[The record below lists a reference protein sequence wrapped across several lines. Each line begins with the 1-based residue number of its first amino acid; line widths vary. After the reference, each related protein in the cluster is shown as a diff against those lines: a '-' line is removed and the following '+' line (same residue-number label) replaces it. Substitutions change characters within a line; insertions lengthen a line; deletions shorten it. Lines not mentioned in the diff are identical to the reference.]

1 MGKNK
6 PLLWTAVLSAVGTT
20 SAFAQITG
28 TPAAGEYYFKDVATG
43 KFLGQGLH
51 WGTQA
56 TLNNDGLLFKVAI
69 NNGKYTLDSNVN
81 NGDRHGLGIVNGECF
96 VDQDSYGFEISELKD
111 KPGQYVIKAGDKY
124 LIAAG
129 DAVTTKDGTDAAK
142 AIKWQIIPVA
152 DLKKAF
158 DNASFK
164 DPADASFLIKGS
176 GFNRNHGENSAW
188 KFNISETD
196 PNCTWLTK
204 NPTFGGDTGNDATS
218 PTGQCVELFHSSF
231 VASQEISD
239 VPAGLYRLNVQ
250 AFCRKDDGDNTP
262 GVFFA
267 NGEEAEVVSIESE
280 RENSTLKSL
289 GFKTTIPNSM
299 IEASKAFSAG
309 LYKNKPLYVYVDG
322 GKLTIGIKCDGIHTW
337 NIFDNFTLE
346 YIGDVD
352 VDGVRAELTQKLAVV
367 INKANKYT
375 DDPTLRDLALDAS
388 KLQTR
393 INKLTTDNKDAYG
406 EVDDYKS
413 GKKGNIGEEIDNLSA
428 RIEAANANYEA
439 YVAAK
444 EKFAELDAAGEDLT
458 ETYGT
463 LSKEA
468 QEVSAEN
475 YQTALNAITAFED
488 CVEEAYKKGTAAKL
502 YSGTNLVNAVND
514 VLSTVTGA
522 KNAIVTGDTNVRSYV
537 NVKGSVGTSTTKYNA
552 ILASLN
558 KELAGAEDGDIYADT
573 YVKALAEMN
582 VQKRIV
588 DGVKSDNEALYGKQE
603 CNATTQTDFYAKLD
617 AANKEMDAIYNYY
630 IKYATDLRANYA
642 AACADVKGITA
653 KLTSDVKDVYTVIG
667 SDSKPTEIAI
677 VKDFY
682 AQEVKAIEES
692 IAALQANVDAANE
705 DHKIK
710 GDAPYCEKYNED
722 KAAIV
727 KSISELHV
735 KVVKSM
741 VEYNANEA
749 SKAAIAALQTAFNNN
764 KNGVKDGFAG
774 VDNLTSD
781 DKQYTTKGRF
791 AKSETKIQSA
801 IDALTAAA
809 AEAYKVDGT
818 GKAGEFLNN
827 IAKDVKI
834 DDENTRLGTASIDK
848 LISDYKSNAET
859 ALSNYN
865 RVAAE
870 LVKYDKALNGYD
882 IPAQGK
888 EGEAGYVPAKHV
900 DGLKDVAKNTE
911 VTTNGAYGGT
921 TYAEA
926 ISGIEGKIKGV
937 SDALEAAKGKTDVEH
952 KNAMAAV
959 KTEDGL
965 VAEIETLSANYAAN
979 EKAWNKEQLA
989 AAKKRMLEQANKSV
1003 EAVSDPNV
1011 LPKDDYSKDVYGK
1024 KADDL
1029 NKTKKEITDALAEL
1043 RKRIAEAQNSTD
1055 DAKAIELLATI
1066 DDEINGDKGLQKK
1079 ATTLKNDAENAKTE
1093 YTAEK
1098 DANNALTDDI
1108 IRLNASLNGG
1118 EINGKKYTGV
1128 ADTADTDLFD
1138 EEINT
1143 VQTAIN
1149 AIVADVNASFAAET
1163 VRADRNDV
1171 KNDKGELTKAGFNS
1185 RIVTATAQINNLLI
1199 LAKNEADNNK
1209 AYADFSE
1216 AMTNAKIVE
1225 AAAKAE
1231 AELKKD
1237 EVATGDG
1244 RTYYLGKLAEYEAE
1258 YDKLQTE
1265 SATALAAK
1273 AKSDLDGA
1281 IKDNAKYTDTKNNM
1295 TALKDGFEARLTAV
1309 KANIS
1314 ALVDLAKA
1322 NEAEH
1327 NAQVEAI
1334 KGKKNSEG
1342 KYEGGLQ
1349 NAWDA
1354 AFTTV
1359 TDAPASS
1366 AHEEAIKKLNAIQK
1380 DIDALSNAVE
1390 ESFGKGTSV
1399 KDKETNDSKAN
1410 EITIAI
1416 KKIADSWSENYDAA
1430 VAKDNQDRYGE
1441 YTKAYQDLVKAY
1453 QDETALVTKMSKL
1466 SYASGEKASDVLI
1479 EITGKD
1485 GIYSKIDA
1493 IRTLN
1498 SKANETY
1505 NKTVSPTLWD
1515 AEEEYKT
1522 EAVALKK
1529 EIENLSKQYTDEV
1542 NRVAEQT
1549 YSLEYNSVKDAY
1561 DDAVSDMQ
1569 KVLHIDV
1576 KTAKSY
1582 LDDVN
1587 TIMVEAAAKEEAKD
1601 FAYVLDETILPAFK
1615 TVADKIAADKAN
1627 AAESEW
1633 VSTYKSAKDLAEAEQ
1648 AKIEGF
1654 GIDARDE
1661 QYWSGDYAQFVEE
1674 TVVAADEAWSEIE
1687 GDKYANYATAYSVLN
1702 GFISTLEE
1710 KTVGEKKV
1718 DNKTVDI
1725 TETHTAKYWAAY
1737 DEEQKYQF
1745 NNDKVNAMIAG
1756 VDELQRKLDDAAA
1769 YAGSL
1774 IVENKMSSKIDK
1786 VQKNDVTW
1794 LRKQVSPSY
1803 SQISF
1808 DYWKK
1813 YAERSIANLYSQTIE
1828 DETGAIGV
1836 EIGGLRMDYENAAA
1850 VCIDKEDELKKLDA
1864 YKAKIEKY
1872 VSDNDSIYKAYTV
1885 GIIEGVDKDGKTV
1898 YKKDK
1903 DGNIIKSTNDE
1914 VHAAYLALEKAIGA
1928 DKSELTAIYD
1938 AKATEQAVAA
1948 INAAITET
1956 EEWIAGLQSKLDECD
1971 APVVVDEAKDAQQ
1984 KSVDEAKAALQAV
1997 RDKLAAAEESNTVL
2011 LYQENIVKNAS
2022 DILDEALASN
2032 VEAINKKYLDNK
2044 AAYARLSEQIQ
2055 GLRDNLKAVYDAA
2068 DEYEYLE
2075 KRTWTV
2081 GEGADAVTF
2090 DTYRDYMNY
2099 MVTKDIESL
2108 QINTESDYNNVALG
2122 EGSTLNKYLI
2132 VGDDFW
2138 NGFPFVTRINEYM
2151 NRLERVM
2158 AHYNQTETT
2167 SAVSSTVSAASSE
2180 FRDINRYN
2188 SNRFYPSEETAN
2200 ELNNTISE
2208 LGNKIDALNVYADNA
2223 YRSGS
2228 TTDLEGNEFGKNEDG
2243 SVIRKSYMELYPSI
2257 MEKAAE
2263 LKAAADQLKKDVTD
2277 KSCMYGDANNDN
2289 KINVSDYNIVKNVII
2304 GRTELEEGTP
2314 RFIAADVNKDDQV
2327 NIGDAVQIGNYIMTG
2342 NFYGYND
2349 YYTSKR
2355 ASLLAAD
2362 DNNGVSLSTEG
2373 NGMRQTI
2380 TVSVVDTK
2388 NFVAAQ
2394 MNMVL
2399 PEGVKVVSEAS
2410 EGHEVASNDVD
2421 GVHRIFVGGVD
2432 NKLFDNNAVLTI
2444 EVEVTSDYKGG
2455 AVKLSDAIF
2464 SDVYGRTRALGGAT
2478 IDGATGITEL
2488 TFGEKVVSKVYS
2500 IGGQLM
2506 DGIKKGYNVIVNPDG
2521 TAKKVLKK

>member
-188 KFNISETD
+188 KFNVSETD

-239 VPAGLYRLNVQ
+239 VPAGLYRLSVQ

-337 NIFDNFTLE
+337 NIFDNFSLE

-375 DDPTLRDLALDAS
+375 DDPTLQGYALDAS
-388 KLQTR
+388 QLQAR
-393 INKLTTDNKDAYG
+393 INKLTTDNMDAYG
-406 EVDDYKS
+406 IVGDYKS
-413 GKKGNIGEEIDNLSA
+413 GKKGNIGEEIENLSA

-439 YVAAK
+439 YVAAQD
-444 EKFAELDAAGEDLT
+444 KFAELDAAGEDLT
-458 ETYGT
+458 KTYNKQPEETKKATEKTYHD
-463 LSKEA
+463 
-468 QEVSAEN
+468 
-475 YQTALNAITAFED
+475 ALDAIQAFKD
-488 CVEEAYKKGTAAKL
+488 AVEKAYNDSIAADL
-502 YSGTNLVNAVND
+502 YSQDKLKKAVEDIKGYVARAKNVIVNGGTND
-514 VLSTVTGA
+514 
-522 KNAIVTGDTNVRSYV
+522 ISYV
-537 NVKGSVGTSTTKYNA
+537 NVYAQVTASTNKYNA

-558 KELAGAEDGDIYADT
+558 KKLAGAEDGDIYADI

-582 VQKRIV
+582 TQKRIV
-588 DGVKSDNEALYGKQE
+588 DGVKADNEKLYGDE
-603 CNATTQTDFYAKLD
+603 GCNEETQ
-617 AANKEMDAIYNYY
+617 ANFVGIINGANAEMDAIYAKY
-630 IKYATDLRANYA
+630 IDKATVLRANYA
-642 AACADVKGITA
+642 AACKDVKGITA

-692 IAALQANVDAANE
+692 IAELQGKVDAVNKAHTIA
-705 DHKIK
+705 DK
-710 GDAPYCEKYNED
+710 APYCKNYNED

-834 DDENTRLGTASIDK
+834 DDKNTRLGTASIDK

-989 AAKKRMLEQANKSV
+989 AAKTRMLEQANKSV
-1003 EAVSDPNV
+1003 EAVSKPLQETNYTKAD
-1011 LPKDDYSKDVYGK
+1011 YGK

-1029 NKTKKEITDALAEL
+1029 NKTKKEIADDLAKL
-1043 RKRIAEAQNSTD
+1043 RKRIADAQSSTD

-1066 DDEINGDKGLQKK
+1066 NDELNGDKGLKEK
-1079 ATTLKNDAENAKTE
+1079 ATTLSDDAEKAKKE

-1098 DANNALTDDI
+1098 DANKALAGEI
-1108 IRLNASLNGG
+1108 SVLNASLNGG
-1118 EINGKKYTGV
+1118 EIDGKKYTGV
-1128 ADTADTDLFD
+1128 ADTAGTALFTD
-1138 EEINT
+1138 EINA
-1143 VQTAIN
+1143 VQKAIN

-1163 VRADRNDV
+1163 VRADLNDV
-1171 KNDKGELTKAGFNS
+1171 KNDKDEVTKAGFTS
-1185 RIVTATAQINNLLI
+1185 RINTATAQISNLLI

-1216 AMTNAKIVE
+1216 SMTNAKIVE
-1225 AAAKAE
+1225 AAAEAE

-1244 RTYYLGKLAEYEAE
+1244 RTYYLGKLAEYKAE

-1295 TALKDGFEARLTAV
+1295 TALKDGFDARLNAV
-1309 KANIS
+1309 KANING
-1314 ALVDLAKA
+1314 LVDLAKA

-1334 KGKKNSEG
+1334 KGKKNSED

-1380 DIDALSNAVE
+1380 DIDALSEAVK
-1390 ESFGKGTSV
+1390 ESFGNGTSV
-1399 KDKETNDSKAN
+1399 ADKETNDSKAN

-1416 KKIADSWSENYDAA
+1416 KKIADSWSEDYNEA
-1430 VAKDNQDRYGE
+1430 VAVDNNGRYTD
-1441 YTKAYQDLVKAY
+1441 YTAAYQDLVKTY

-1522 EAVALKK
+1522 EAEALKK

-1627 AAESEW
+1627 AAESVW

-1654 GIDARDE
+1654 GVDARDE

-1674 TVVAADEAWSEIE
+1674 TVVAAAEAWSEIE
-1687 GDKYANYATAYSVLN
+1687 GDKYANYETAYSVLN

-1710 KTVGEKKV
+1710 KKVGEKKV
-1718 DNKTVDI
+1718 NDKTVVI

-1737 DEEQKYQF
+1737 YEEQNYQ
-1745 NNDKVNAMIAG
+1745 NNNEILIAMNATV
-1756 VDELQRKLDDAAA
+1756 VDLQSKLDAAA
-1769 YAGSL
+1769 DYAGSL
-1774 IVENKMSSKIDK
+1774 IVEAKMSTEIESAQNS
-1786 VQKNDVTW
+1786 VNYAKNIIGWATNSGTPDEYQERFNSVT
-1794 LRKQVSPSY
+1794 SSA
-1803 SQISF
+1803 SSDIN
-1808 DYWKK
+1808 D
-1813 YAERSIANLYSQTIE
+1813 LYGKTIE
-1828 DETGAIGV
+1828 LETGEIGV

-1850 VCIDKEDELKKLDA
+1850 ACINDEEQLKKLDA

-1885 GIIEGVDKDGKTV
+1885 GIIVGLDKDGKVV

-1948 INAAITET
+1948 INAAVTET
-1956 EEWIAGLQSKLDECD
+1956 EEWIAGLQSKLDECN
-1971 APVVVDEAKDAQQ
+1971 APVVEDENKDALQ
-1984 KSVDEAKAALQAV
+1984 KSVDDAKAAVQV
-1997 RDKLAAAEESNTVL
+1997 VKDKLAAAEESNTVL

-2022 DILDEALASN
+2022 DILDEALASK

-2068 DEYEYLE
+2068 DEYEYLYKGQYSIASDDE
-2075 KRTWTV
+2075 T
-2081 GEGADAVTF
+2081 VTF
-2090 DTYRDYMNY
+2090 DNYRDYQNY
-2099 MVTKDIESL
+2099 IIERQIANLASSVDGRYNDVTLKEWSVIYGK
-2108 QINTESDYNNVALG
+2108 SDVEDYISAMEKN
-2122 EGSTLNKYLI
+2122 
-2132 VGDDFW
+2132 
-2138 NGFPFVTRINEYM
+2138 
-2151 NRLERVM
+2151 M
-2158 AHYNQTETT
+2158 AQYNQTETT
-2167 SAVSSTVSAASSE
+2167 SAVSSTVSAAYSDY
-2180 FRDINRYN
+2180 RNIRWNN
-2188 SNRFYPSEETAN
+2188 SNRFYPSAETAN
-2200 ELNNTISE
+2200 ELNNTISD
-2208 LGNKIDALNVYADNA
+2208 LGNKVDALNDYANNA

-2314 RFIAADVNKDDQV
+2314 RFIAADVNRDDQV

-2455 AVKLSDAIF
+2455 AVKLSDAVF

>member
-81 NGDRHGLGIVNGECF
+81 NGNKHALGIVNEECF

-129 DAVTTKDGTDAAK
+129 DAVTTKNGTDAAK

-158 DNASFK
+158 DNASFEE
-164 DPADASFLIKGS
+164 PADASFLIKGS
-176 GFNRNHGENSAW
+176 GFNTKHGENSAW
-188 KFNISETD
+188 SQTPANI
-196 PNCTWLTK
+196 LA
-204 NPTFGGDTGNDATS
+204 FGGDTGSGATS
-218 PTGQCVELFHSSF
+218 PTGQCVEVYHKVFK
-231 VASQEISD
+231 ATQAITD
-239 VPAGLYRLNVQ
+239 VPTGLYRLKVQ
-250 AFCRKDDGDNTP
+250 AFDRFDNWGGSDVR
-262 GVFFA
+262 GVIYA
-267 NGEEAEVVSIESE
+267 NDMKGEIPSIAKEQDNEA
-280 RENSTLKSL
+280 LKKL
-289 GFKTTIPNSM
+289 AFTKGVPDSM
-299 IEASKAFSAG
+299 TEASKAFSAG
-309 LYKNKPLYVYVDG
+309 LYWSDPVYVYVND
-322 GKLTIGIKCDGIHTW
+322 GKLNIGIEKTEAGSW
-337 NIFDNFTLE
+337 VIFDNFSLE
-346 YIGDVD
+346 YIGDLD

-375 DDPTLRDLALDAS
+375 DDKDLQGLALEAS
-388 KLQTR
+388 QLQTR
-393 INKLTTDNKDAYG
+393 INKLTTDNKDAYAVVG
-406 EVDDYKS
+406 AYKS
-413 GKKGNIGEEIDNLSA
+413 GTEGNIGEEIENLSE
-428 RIEAANANYEA
+428 RIEKANANYEA
-439 YVAAK
+439 WVAAQ
-444 EKFAELDAAGEDLT
+444 ATYAQLDAAGADLKATYEDQPKET
-458 ETYGT
+458 QKAAEETY
-463 LSKEA
+463 K
-468 QEVSAEN
+468 SA
-475 YQTALNAITAFED
+475 LKAIQDFKDA
-488 CVEEAYKKGTAAKL
+488 VKAAYDAGTAADL
-502 YSGTNLVNAVND
+502 YSETKLKDAVEGLIGTEEGKEG
-514 VLSTVTGA
+514 TVTKA
-522 KNAIVTGDTNVRSYV
+522 KNAIVKGGTNDFSYV
-537 NVKGSVGTSTTKYNA
+537 NVNAQVTASTNKYNA

-558 KELAGAEDGDIYADT
+558 KKLAGAEDGDIYADI
-573 YVKALAEMN
+573 YVEALAEMN
-582 VQKRIV
+582 TQKRIV
-588 DGVKSDNEALYGKQE
+588 DGVKADNEKLYGNKG
-603 CNATTQTDFYAKLD
+603 CNDETQADFYAKLD
-617 AANKEMDAIYNYY
+617 AANKEMDAIYAKY
-630 IKYATDLRANYA
+630 IKYATDLRANYK
-642 AACADVKGITA
+642 AACEDVEGITA
-653 KLTSDVKDVYTVIG
+653 KLTSDVKNVYTVT
-667 SDSKPTEIAI
+667 KPGADPTVITT

-682 AQEVKAIEES
+682 AQEVDAIEKS
-692 IAALQANVDAANE
+692 IAALQANVDAVNKAHTIA
-705 DHKIK
+705 DK
-710 GDAPYCEKYNED
+710 APYCDNYNED

-727 KSISELHV
+727 KSISELNV

-741 VEYNANEA
+741 AEYNANEA

-781 DKQYTTKGRF
+781 DKAYTTKGRF

-834 DDENTRLGTASIDK
+834 DDKNTRLGTASIDK
-848 LISDYKSNAET
+848 LISDYMSNAAT
-859 ALSNYN
+859 SLFNYN

-888 EGEAGYVPAKHV
+888 EGEEGYVPAKHV
-900 DGLKDVAKNTE
+900 DGLKDIAKNTE
-911 VTTNGAYGGT
+911 VTTDGTYGGT
-921 TYAEA
+921 TYAKA
-926 ISGIEGKIKGV
+926 ISNIEGKIKGV
-937 SDALEAAKGKTDVEH
+937 SGALEAAKGKEDVEH

-989 AAKKRMLEQANKSV
+989 AAKTRMLEQANKSV
-1003 EAVSDPNV
+1003 EAVSKLLD
-1011 LPKDDYSKDVYGK
+1011 DADYSKADYGK
-1024 KADDL
+1024 KADEL
-1029 NKTKKEITDALAEL
+1029 NKTKKEIADDLANL
-1043 RKRIAEAQNSTD
+1043 KKNIADAQNSTD

-1066 DDEINGDKGLQKK
+1066 NDKLNGDNGLQKK
-1079 ATTLKNDAENAKTE
+1079 ATTLKNDAENAKNE

-1098 DANNALTDDI
+1098 DANNALTEEI
-1108 IRLNASLNGG
+1108 IKLNASLNGG
-1118 EINGKKYTGV
+1118 EIDGKKYLGV
-1128 ADTADTDLFD
+1128 AATAGTDLFFT

-1143 VQTAIN
+1143 VQKAIN
-1149 AIVADVNASFAAET
+1149 AILADVTTSFDAET
-1163 VRADRNDV
+1163 VRADRDDV
-1171 KNDKGELTKAGFNS
+1171 KNDKGEVTKAGFDS
-1185 RIVTATAQINNLLI
+1185 RIATATAQINNLLT
-1199 LAKNEADNNK
+1199 LAKNEADNSK
-1209 AYADFSE
+1209 AYADFSKS
-1216 AMTNAKIVE
+1216 MTDAKIE
-1225 AAAKAE
+1225 DAAAKAKT
-1231 AELKKD
+1231 ELNKD
-1237 EVATGDG
+1237 EVATGAG
-1244 RTYYLGKLAEYEAE
+1244 RAYYLGKLAEYEAE
-1258 YDKLQTE
+1258 YAKLKTE

-1273 AKSDLDGA
+1273 AKSELDGA

-1295 TALKDGFEARLTAV
+1295 TALKTGFEARLTAV
-1309 KANIS
+1309 KANIN
-1314 ALVDLAKA
+1314 ALVGLAKA

-1334 KGKKNSEG
+1334 KGKKNSED

-1354 AFTTV
+1354 AFATV
-1359 TDAPASS
+1359 TGAPASS

-1380 DIDALSNAVE
+1380 DIDALSKAVE
-1390 ESFGKGTSV
+1390 KSFGEGTSV
-1399 KDKETNDSKAN
+1399 TDKVANDSKAN

-1416 KKIADSWSENYDAA
+1416 KKIADSWSENYNEA
-1430 VAKDNQDRYGE
+1430 VANDNKLRYE
-1441 YTKAYQDLVKAY
+1441 DYTAAYQALVKTY

-1466 SYASGEKASDVLI
+1466 SYASGENASDVLI

-1498 SKANETY
+1498 SNA
-1505 NKTVSPTLWD
+1505 NKTYGETSSPTLWD
-1515 AEEEYKT
+1515 AEEEYKA
-1522 EAVALKK
+1522 EAVALQDDIKT
-1529 EIENLSKQYTDEV
+1529 LSKKYTDEV
-1542 NRVAEQT
+1542 NRVAKQT
-1549 YSLEYNSVKDAY
+1549 YNNKYRSVKSSY
-1561 DDAVSDMQ
+1561 DIAVSGMQ
-1569 KVLHIDV
+1569 NVLHIDEE
-1576 KTAKSY
+1576 TAKSY
-1582 LDDVN
+1582 LSDVN
-1587 TIMVEAAAKEEAKD
+1587 AIIVDAEAKKENAD
-1601 FAYVLDETILPAFK
+1601 FAYVLDKTILPAFE
-1615 TVADKIAADKAN
+1615 TVADKITADKAT
-1627 AAESEW
+1627 AAEAVW
-1633 VSTYKSAKDLAEAEQ
+1633 VSTYTAAKELAEAEQ

-1654 GIDARDE
+1654 GIDERDE
-1661 QYWSGDYAQFVEE
+1661 QSWSEDYAQFVEE
-1674 TVVAADEAWSEIE
+1674 TVAAAAEAWSEIE
-1687 GDKYANYATAYSVLN
+1687 GDKYANYETAYSVLN

-1710 KTVGEKKV
+1710 RKVGEKKEG
-1718 DNKTVDI
+1718 DKTVDI
-1725 TETHTAKYWAAY
+1725 METHTAKYWTAY
-1737 DEEQKYQF
+1737 GEEQKYQF
-1745 NNDKVNAMIAG
+1745 NNDKVNAMIAD
-1756 VDELQRKLDDAAA
+1756 VDELQRKLDAAAA

-1774 IVENKMSSKIDK
+1774 IVETKMSDKIDY
-1786 VQKNDVTW
+1786 VQEWDVDW
-1794 LRKQVSPSY
+1794 LRDQVSPSY
-1803 SQISF
+1803 SQSTF
-1808 DYWKK
+1808 DYWKRD
-1813 YAERSIANLYSQTIE
+1813 AERSIANLYSQTIE
-1828 DETGAIGV
+1828 TETGEIGV

-1850 VCIDKEDELKKLDA
+1850 VYIDNEEKLKELDA
-1864 YKAKIEKY
+1864 YKAKFDKY

-1914 VHAAYLALEKAIGA
+1914 VHAAYLALEQAIGA

-1938 AKATEQAVAA
+1938 AKATEQAVETISAA
-1948 INAAITET
+1948 IKETET
-1956 EEWIAGLQSKLDECD
+1956 WIEGLQSKLDECD
-1971 APVVVDEAKDAQQ
+1971 APVVADENKDAQQ

-1997 RDKLAAAEESNTVL
+1997 KDKLAAAQEGNTVL
-2011 LYQENIVKNAS
+2011 LYKDNIVENAK
-2022 DILDEALASN
+2022 DIQDKTLASK
-2032 VEAINKKYLDNK
+2032 VEATNKKYVDNK
-2044 AAYARLSEQIQ
+2044 TAYERLNGEIQ
-2055 GLRDNLKAVYDAA
+2055 SLRDNLKAVYDAA
-2068 DEYEYLE
+2068 DEYEYLYKGQYSITSGDE
-2075 KRTWTV
+2075 T
-2081 GEGADAVTF
+2081 VTF
-2090 DTYRDYMNY
+2090 DNYRDYQNY
-2099 MVTKDIESL
+2099 IIER
-2108 QINTESDYNNVALG
+2108 QIANLASSVDGRYNDV
-2122 EGSTLNKYLI
+2122 TLNEWSVIYDKSDVEDYI
-2132 VGDDFW
+2132 SAMEK
-2138 NGFPFVTRINEYM
+2138 N
-2151 NRLERVM
+2151 M
-2158 AHYNQTETT
+2158 AQYNQTETT
-2167 SAVSSTVSAASSE
+2167 SAVSSTVSAAYSDY
-2180 FRDINRYN
+2180 RNIRYN
-2188 SNRFYPSEETAN
+2188 NANRFYPSEDTAN
-2200 ELNNTISE
+2200 ELNNTISD
-2208 LGNKIDALNVYADNA
+2208 LRNKINALNVYADNA

-2228 TTDLEGNEFGKNEDG
+2228 TTDIDGNEFGTNEDG

-2257 MEKAAE
+2257 MAKAAV
-2263 LKAAADQLKKDVTD
+2263 LKTAADQLKKDVTD

-2327 NIGDAVQIGNYIMTG
+2327 NIGDAVKIGNYIMTG
-2342 NFYGYND
+2342 NFDGHEYND

-2421 GVHRIFVGGVD
+2421 GVHRIFVGGVE

-2455 AVKLSDAIF
+2455 AVKLSDAVF
-2464 SDVYGRTRALGGAT
+2464 SDVYGRTRALGGAS

>member
-43 KFLGQGLH
+43 KFLGQGNAY
-51 WGTQA
+51 GTQA
-56 TLNNDGLLFKVAI
+56 TLNHGLLFNVTVDGSKYILDSRVKRDENNHFL
-69 NNGKYTLDSNVN
+69 NNG
-81 NGDRHGLGIVNGECF
+81 F
-96 VDQDSYGFEISELKD
+96 VDQPAYGFEISELKD
-111 KPGQYVIKAGDKY
+111 NPGQYVIKAGDKY
-124 LIAAG
+124 LVSNG
-129 DAVTTKDGTDAAK
+129 NVVTFDGTDAAK
-142 AIKWQIIPVA
+142 AAVWQIVPVKDMSKVFA
-152 DLKKAF
+152 DATFEK
-158 DNASFK
+158 
-164 DPADASFLIKGS
+164 PADATFYIK
-176 GFNRNHGENSAW
+176 SANFSIHSDNTASAKAAW
-188 KFNISETD
+188 NVGNVHFAV
-196 PNCTWLTK
+196 
-204 NPTFGGDTGNDATS
+204 GGDATNLVAESWKGNIKAYQKLTG
-218 PTGQCVELFHSSF
+218 
-231 VASQEISD
+231 
-239 VPAGLYRLNVQ
+239 VPNGLYRLKAQCFDRWVAALGNDAEANNSTKTRAKLYANGQEVDVPSVNRTAEKTALNNNVPN
-250 AFCRKDDGDNTP
+250 GLP
-262 GVFFA
+262 GV
-267 NGEEAEVVSIESE
+267 NG
-280 RENSTLKSL
+280 
-289 GFKTTIPNSM
+289 
-299 IEASKAFSAG
+299 ASAAFSKD
-309 LYKNKPLYVYVDG
+309 LYWSDPVYVYVSDG
-322 GKLTIGIKCDGIHTW
+322 NLELGVKKDEADGW
-337 NIFDNFTLE
+337 LVFDNFSLE
-346 YIGDVD
+346 YIGDLD

-375 DDPTLRDLALDAS
+375 DDKDLQGLALEAS
-388 KLQTR
+388 QLQTR
-393 INKLTTDNKDAYG
+393 INKLTTDNKDAYAVVG
-406 EVDDYKS
+406 AYKS
-413 GKKGNIGEEIDNLSA
+413 GTKGNIGEDIENLSE
-428 RIEAANANYEA
+428 RIEKANANYEA
-439 YVAAK
+439 WVAAQ
-444 EKFAELDAAGEDLT
+444 ATYAQLDAAGADLKAT
-458 ETYGT
+458 YYDQPEETQKAAEETYN
-463 LSKEA
+463 
-468 QEVSAEN
+468 SA
-475 YQTALNAITAFED
+475 LKAIQDFKDA
-488 CVEEAYKKGTAAKL
+488 VKAAYDAGTAADL
-502 YSGTNLVNAVND
+502 YSESKLKDAVEGLIGTEEGKEG
-514 VLSTVTGA
+514 TVTKA
-522 KNAIVTGDTNVRSYV
+522 KNAIVKGGTNDFSYV
-537 NVKGSVGTSTTKYNA
+537 NVNAQVTASTNKYNA

-558 KELAGAEDGDIYADT
+558 KKLAGAEDGDIYADI
-573 YVKALAEMN
+573 YVEALAEMN
-582 VQKRIV
+582 TQKRIV
-588 DGVKSDNEALYGKQE
+588 DGVKADNEKLYGNE
-603 CNATTQTDFYAKLD
+603 GCNDETQAEFYAKLD
-617 AANKEMDAIYNYY
+617 AAKAEMDAIFAKY
-630 IKYATDLRANYA
+630 IDKATVLRANYA
-642 AACADVKGITA
+642 SACADVDGITA
-653 KLTSDVKDVYTVIG
+653 KLKSDVKDVYTVT
-667 SDSKPTEIAI
+667 KPDADPT
-677 VKDFY
+677 VVSSVQTYY
-682 AQEVKAIEES
+682 AEAVDAIEKS
-692 IAALQANVDAANE
+692 IAALQANVDAANKAHSIAGE
-705 DHKIK
+705 
-710 GDAPYCEKYNED
+710 APYCEKYNED

-727 KSISELHV
+727 KSISELHD
-735 KVVKSM
+735 KVDKSM
-741 VEYNANEA
+741 AEYNANEA

-791 AKSETKIQSA
+791 AKSENKIQSA

-827 IAKDVKI
+827 IAKDVKV
-834 DDENTRLGTASIDK
+834 DDKNTRLGTASIDK
-848 LISDYKSNAET
+848 LISEYMSNAAT
-859 ALSNYN
+859 SLINYN

-888 EGEAGYVPAKHV
+888 EGEEGYVPAKHV
-900 DGLKDVAKNTE
+900 DGLKDTAKNTE
-911 VTTNGAYGGT
+911 VTTDGTYGGT

-937 SDALEAAKGKTDVEH
+937 SGALEAAKGKEDVEH

-989 AAKKRMLEQANKSV
+989 AAKTRMLEQANKSV
-1003 EAVSDPNV
+1003 EAVSKL
-1011 LPKDDYSKDVYGK
+1011 LPEADYSKADYGK
-1024 KADDL
+1024 KADEL
-1029 NKTKKEITDALAEL
+1029 NKTKKEIADDLAKL
-1043 RKRIAEAQNSTD
+1043 KKDIADAQNSTD

-1066 DDEINGDKGLQKK
+1066 NDTLTGDKGLQEK
-1079 ATTLKNDAENAKTE
+1079 ATTLSDDAEKAKNE

-1098 DANNALTDDI
+1098 DANNALTEEI
-1108 IRLNASLNGG
+1108 IKLNASLNGG
-1118 EINGKKYTGV
+1118 EIDGKKYTGV
-1128 ADTADTDLFD
+1128 AATAGTDLFA

-1143 VQTAIN
+1143 VQKAIN
-1149 AIVADVNASFAAET
+1149 AILADVTTSFVAET

-1171 KNDKGELTKAGFNS
+1171 KNDKGEVTKAGFNS
-1185 RIVTATAQINNLLI
+1185 RIATATAQINNLLT
-1199 LAKNEADNNK
+1199 LAKNEADNNN
-1209 AYADFSE
+1209 AYADFSKS
-1216 AMTNAKIVE
+1216 MTGAKIE
-1225 AAAKAE
+1225 DAAAKAKT
-1231 AELKKD
+1231 ELNKD

-1244 RTYYLGKLAEYEAE
+1244 RAYYLGKLAEYEAE
-1258 YDKLQTE
+1258 YAKLKTE
-1265 SATALAAK
+1265 SATAHAAK
-1273 AKSDLDGA
+1273 AKSDLDGT

-1295 TALKDGFEARLTAV
+1295 TALKTGFDARLTAV
-1309 KANIS
+1309 KANIN
-1314 ALVDLAKA
+1314 ALVGLAKA

-1354 AFTTV
+1354 AFATV
-1359 TDAPASS
+1359 TGAPASS

-1380 DIDALSNAVE
+1380 DIDALSKAVE
-1390 ESFGKGTSV
+1390 KSFGEGTSV
-1399 KDKETNDSKAN
+1399 TDKVANDSKAN

-1416 KKIADSWSENYDAA
+1416 KKIADSWSENYNEA
-1430 VAKDNQDRYGE
+1430 VANDNKLRYE
-1441 YTKAYQDLVKAY
+1441 DYTAAYQALVKTY

-1466 SYASGEKASDVLI
+1466 SYASGENASDVLI

-1498 SKANETY
+1498 SNA
-1505 NKTVSPTLWD
+1505 NKTYGETSSPNLWD
-1515 AEEEYKT
+1515 AEEEYKA
-1522 EAVALKK
+1522 EAVALQDDIKT
-1529 EIENLSKQYTDEV
+1529 LSKKYTDEV
-1542 NRVAEQT
+1542 NRVAKQT
-1549 YSLEYNSVKDAY
+1549 YNNKYRSVKSSY
-1561 DDAVSDMQ
+1561 DIAVSGMQ
-1569 KVLHIDV
+1569 NVLHIDEE
-1576 KTAKSY
+1576 TAKSY
-1582 LDDVN
+1582 LSDVN
-1587 TIMVEAAAKEEAKD
+1587 AIIVDAEAKKENAD
-1601 FAYVLDETILPAFK
+1601 FAYVLDKTILPAFE
-1615 TVADKIAADKAN
+1615 TVADKITADKAT
-1627 AAESEW
+1627 AAEAVW
-1633 VSTYKSAKDLAEAEQ
+1633 VSTYTAAKELAEAEQ

-1654 GIDARDE
+1654 GIDERDE
-1661 QYWSGDYAQFVEE
+1661 QSWSEDYAQFVEE
-1674 TVVAADEAWSEIE
+1674 TVAAAAEAWSEIE
-1687 GDKYANYATAYSVLN
+1687 GDKYANYETAYSVLN

-1710 KTVGEKKV
+1710 RKVGEKK
-1718 DNKTVDI
+1718 
-1725 TETHTAKYWAAY
+1725 ETHTAKYWTAY
-1737 DEEQKYQF
+1737 DEEQEYQS
-1745 NNDKVNAMIAG
+1745 NNDKVNAMYAG
-1756 VDELQRKLDDAAA
+1756 VDELQSKLDAAAA

-1774 IVENKMSSKIDK
+1774 IVENKMSSKIDN
-1786 VQKNDVTW
+1786 VQRNDVTW
-1794 LRKQVSPSY
+1794 LRNQVSPSY
-1803 SQISF
+1803 SQTSF

-1813 YAERSIANLYSQTIE
+1813 DAERRIANLYSQTIE
-1828 DETGAIGV
+1828 TETGEIGV

-1850 VCIDKEDELKKLDA
+1850 ACINDEEQLKKLDA

-1885 GIIEGVDKDGKTV
+1885 GIIEGVDKDGKVV

-1903 DGNIIKSTNDE
+1903 DGNIIKSTNEE
-1914 VHAAYLALEKAIGA
+1914 VHAAYLALEKAIGV
-1928 DKSELTAIYD
+1928 DKSVLTAVYD
-1938 AKATEQAVAA
+1938 AKATEQAVETISAA
-1948 INAAITET
+1948 IKETET
-1956 EEWIAGLQSKLDECD
+1956 WIEGLQSKLDECD
-1971 APVVVDEAKDAQQ
+1971 APVVADENKDAQQ

-1997 RDKLAAAEESNTVL
+1997 KDKLAAAEESNTVL

-2022 DILDEALASN
+2022 DIQNDALASK

-2055 GLRDNLKAVYDAA
+2055 GLIDNLKAVYDAA

-2075 KRTWTV
+2075 KGTWTD
-2081 GEGADAVTF
+2081 GEGEEAVTF
-2090 DTYRDYMNY
+2090 DTWRDYRNY
-2099 MVTKDIESL
+2099 VITKDIESL
-2108 QINTESDYNNVALG
+2108 QTKMESDYNNVALG
-2122 EGSTLNKYLI
+2122 EGSTLNKYTI
-2132 VGDDFW
+2132 VGDDDFW
-2138 NGFPFVTRINEYM
+2138 NNFSFVTRINEYTR
-2151 NRLERVM
+2151 RLELSM
-2158 AHYNQTETT
+2158 AQYNQTKTT
-2167 SAVSSTVSAASSE
+2167 SAVSSTVSAAYSDY
-2180 FRDINRYN
+2180 RNIRYN
-2188 SNRFYPSEETAN
+2188 NANRFYPSEETAN
-2200 ELNNTISE
+2200 ELNNTISD

-2228 TTDLEGNEFGKNEDG
+2228 TTDLDGNEFGTNEDG

-2257 MEKAAE
+2257 MAKAAE
-2263 LKAAADQLKKDVTD
+2263 FKTAADQLKKDVTD

-2342 NFYGYND
+2342 NFSGHEYND

-2399 PEGVKVVSEAS
+2399 PEGVKVVGEAS

-2421 GVHRIFVGGVD
+2421 GVHRIFVGGVE

-2455 AVKLSDAIF
+2455 AVKLSDAVF

>member
-43 KFLGQGLH
+43 KFLGQGNKYD
-51 WGTQA
+51 TQA
-56 TLNNDGLLFKVAI
+56 SLNHGLLFNVTVDG
-69 NNGKYTLDSNVN
+69 GKYTLDSKVK
-81 NGDRHGLGIVNGECF
+81 NGNHFLGNGGF
-96 VDQDSYGFEISELKD
+96 IDAPAYGFEITELKD
-111 KPGQYVIKAGDKY
+111 KPGHYVIKAGDKY
-124 LIAAG
+124 L
-129 DAVTTKDGTDAAK
+129 VTDGNVVTVDGTDAAK
-142 AIKWQIIPVA
+142 AAVWQILPV
-152 DLKKAF
+152 
-158 DNASFK
+158 K
-164 DPADASFLIKGS
+164 DMTKVFADASFEHPADATFFIKNANFSRFDDLASVKQVWNVEAGHFDIGYKRWEGS
-176 GFNRNHGENSAW
+176 GQKDYSGTASSNLAAESY
-188 KFNISETD
+188 
-196 PNCTWLTK
+196 
-204 NPTFGGDTGNDATS
+204 
-218 PTGQCVELFHSSF
+218 HSTLK
-231 VASQEISD
+231 ASQKLT
-239 VPAGLYRLNVQ
+239 VPNGLYRLKVQ
-250 AFCRKDDGDNTP
+250 GFNRFEGGTNSAKL
-262 GVFFA
+262 FA
-267 NGEEAEVVSIESE
+267 NDMEANFPAID
-280 RENSTLKSL
+280 READKNALNNSL
-289 GFKTTIPNSM
+289 PNSLKD
-299 IEASKAFSAG
+299 AGDVFSKG
-309 LYKNKPLYVYVDG
+309 LYWSDPVYAYVSDG
-322 GKLTIGIKCDGIHTW
+322 NLEVGVKIENNGLW
-337 NIFDNFTLE
+337 VAFDNFSLE

-375 DDPTLRDLALDAS
+375 DDNRLQELALKAS
-388 KLQTR
+388 QLQTR
-393 INKLTTDNKDAYG
+393 INKLTTDNKEAYA
-406 EVDDYKS
+406 EVGDYKS
-413 GKKGNIGEEIDNLSA
+413 GKTGNIGEEIEKLSA
-428 RIEAANANYEA
+428 DIEAANANYEA

-444 EKFAELDAAGEDLT
+444 EKFAELDAAGKDLT
-458 ETYGT
+458 KTYEEKTFDGQPEETKKAAKETYDGAMAEI
-463 LSKEA
+463 EA
-468 QEVSAEN
+468 FKDA
-475 YQTALNAITAFED
+475 
-488 CVEEAYKKGTAAKL
+488 VEKAHDDGIAADL
-502 YSGTNLVNAVND
+502 YSEDKLKVAVERLIGTEGIVTKAKYVIANGGTND
-514 VLSTVTGA
+514 F
-522 KNAIVTGDTNVRSYV
+522 SYV
-537 NVKGSVGTSTTKYNA
+537 NVYAQVTASTNKYNA

-558 KELAGAEDGDIYADT
+558 KKLAGAEDGDIYADI

-582 VQKRIV
+582 TQKRIV
-588 DGVKSDNEALYGKQE
+588 DGVKADNEELYGNNG
-603 CNATTQTDFYAKLD
+603 CNDETQADFYAKLD
-617 AANKEMDAIYNYY
+617 AANNEMDAIYAKY
-630 IKYATDLRANYA
+630 IKYATDLRANYK
-642 AACADVKGITA
+642 AACADVEGITA
-653 KLTSDVKDVYTVIG
+653 KLTSDVKNVYTVT
-667 SDSKPTEIAI
+667 KPGADPTVITT
-677 VKDFY
+677 VRDFY
-682 AQEVKAIEES
+682 AQEVEAIETS
-692 IAALQANVDAANE
+692 IAALQANVDAANKAHTIAGE
-705 DHKIK
+705 
-710 GDAPYCEKYNED
+710 APYCEKYNED

-727 KSISELHV
+727 KSISELNV

-741 VEYNANEA
+741 AEYNANEA

-781 DKQYTTKGRF
+781 DKAYTTKGRF
-791 AKSETKIQSA
+791 AKSEAKIQTA

-827 IAKDVKI
+827 IANDVKI
-834 DDENTRLGTASIDK
+834 DDKNTRLGTTAIDK

-870 LVKYDKALNGYD
+870 LVKYDQALNGYD

-911 VTTNGAYGGT
+911 VTTDGTYGGT
-921 TYAEA
+921 TYAKA
-926 ISGIEGKIKGV
+926 ISDIEGKIKGV
-937 SDALEAAKGKTDVEH
+937 SGALEAAKGKEDVEH

-989 AAKKRMLEQANKSV
+989 AAKTRMLEQANKSV
-1003 EAVSDPNV
+1003 EAVSGD
-1011 LPKDDYSKDVYGK
+1011 LDKGDYSKDVYGK

-1029 NKTKKEITDALAEL
+1029 NKTKKKIADALAEL
-1043 RKRIAEAQNSTD
+1043 KNRITEAQNSTD

-1066 DDEINGDKGLQKK
+1066 NDELNGDKGLKEK
-1079 ATTLKNDAENAKTE
+1079 ATTLKDDAGNAMKE

-1098 DANNALTDDI
+1098 EAKNALTGEI
-1108 IRLNASLNGG
+1108 IKLNASLNGG
-1118 EINGKKYTGV
+1118 EIDGKKYLGV
-1128 ADTADTDLFD
+1128 AATADTDLFT

-1143 VQTAIN
+1143 VQKAIN
-1149 AIVADVNASFAAET
+1149 AISADVTTSFNAET

-1171 KNDKGELTKAGFNS
+1171 KNDKGEVTKAGFNS
-1185 RIVTATAQINNLLI
+1185 RIATATAQIENLLT
-1199 LAKNEADNNK
+1199 LAKNEADNNN
-1209 AYADFSE
+1209 AYVVFSE
-1216 AMTNAKIVE
+1216 SMTDAKIE
-1225 AAAKAE
+1225 DAAAE
-1231 AELKKD
+1231 AKTELKKD

-1244 RTYYLGKLAEYEAE
+1244 RAYYLGKLAEYETE
-1258 YDKLQTE
+1258 YAKLQKE

-1295 TALKDGFEARLTAV
+1295 TALKTGFDARLTAV
-1309 KANIS
+1309 KANIN
-1314 ALVDLAKA
+1314 ALVGLAKA

-1334 KGKKNSEG
+1334 KGKKNSED

-1354 AFTTV
+1354 AFATV
-1359 TDAPASS
+1359 TGAPASS

-1380 DIDALSNAVE
+1380 DIDALSKAVE
-1390 ESFGKGTSV
+1390 KSFGEGTSV
-1399 KDKETNDSKAN
+1399 TDKVANDSKAN

-1416 KKIADSWSENYDAA
+1416 KKIADSWSENYNEA
-1430 VAKDNQDRYGE
+1430 VANDNKLRYE
-1441 YTKAYQDLVKAY
+1441 DYTAAYQTLVKTY

-1466 SYASGEKASDVLI
+1466 SYASGENASDVLI

-1522 EAVALKK
+1522 EAEALKK

-1542 NRVAEQT
+1542 NRVAKQT
-1549 YSLEYNSVKDAY
+1549 YSREYRSVKSAY
-1561 DDAVSDMQ
+1561 DNAVSDMQ
-1569 KVLHIDV
+1569 NVLHIDEE
-1576 KTAKSY
+1576 TAKSY

-1587 TIMVEAAAKEEAKD
+1587 TIMVEAVAKEEAKD

-1654 GIDARDE
+1654 GIDERDE
-1661 QYWSGDYAQFVEE
+1661 RSWSEGYAQFVEE
-1674 TVVAADEAWSEIE
+1674 TVVAAAEAWSEIE
-1687 GDKYANYATAYSVLN
+1687 GDKYANYETAYSVLN

-1710 KTVGEKKV
+1710 KKVGEKKV
-1718 DNKTVDI
+1718 DDKTVAI

-1737 DEEQKYQF
+1737 DEEQEYQF
-1745 NNDKVNAMIAG
+1745 NNDKVNAMNAD
-1756 VDELQRKLDDAAA
+1756 VDELQRKLDAAAA

-1774 IVENKMSSKIDK
+1774 IVENKMSAEIAD
-1786 VQKNDVTW
+1786 VQEWEVDW
-1794 LRKQVSPSY
+1794 LRNQVSPSY
-1803 SQISF
+1803 SQSEF
-1808 DYWKK
+1808 DRWKES
-1813 YAERSIANLYSQTIE
+1813 AERRIANLYGKTIE
-1828 DETGAIGV
+1828 DETGAIGI

-1850 VCIDKEDELKKLDA
+1850 ACINDEEQLKKLDA

-1885 GIIEGVDKDGKTV
+1885 GIIVGLDKDGKVV

-1971 APVVVDEAKDAQQ
+1971 APVVEDENKDALQ
-1984 KSVDEAKAALQAV
+1984 KSVDDAKAAVQV
-1997 RDKLAAAEESNTVL
+1997 VKDKLTAAEESNTVL
-2011 LYQENIVKNAS
+2011 LYQENIVKNAK
-2022 DILDEALASN
+2022 DILDEALASK
-2032 VEAINKKYLDNK
+2032 VEATNKKYVDNK
-2044 AAYARLSEQIQ
+2044 TAYERLNGEIQ
-2055 GLRDNLKAVYDAA
+2055 SLRDNLKAVYDAA
-2068 DEYEYLE
+2068 DEYEYLYKGQYFITSGDE
-2075 KRTWTV
+2075 T
-2081 GEGADAVTF
+2081 VTF
-2090 DTYRDYMNY
+2090 DNYRDYQNY
-2099 MVTKDIESL
+2099 IIER
-2108 QINTESDYNNVALG
+2108 QIANLASSVDGRYNDV
-2122 EGSTLNKYLI
+2122 TLNEWSVIYGKSDVEDYI
-2132 VGDDFW
+2132 SAMEK
-2138 NGFPFVTRINEYM
+2138 R
-2151 NRLERVM
+2151 M
-2158 AHYNQTETT
+2158 AQYNQTKTT
-2167 SAVSSTVSAASSE
+2167 SAVSSTVSAAYSDY
-2180 FRDINRYN
+2180 RNIRYN
-2188 SNRFYPSEETAN
+2188 NANRFYPSEETAN
-2200 ELNNTISE
+2200 ELNNTISD

-2228 TTDLEGNEFGKNEDG
+2228 TTDLEGNEFGTNEDG

-2257 MEKAAE
+2257 MAKAAE
-2263 LKAAADQLKKDVTD
+2263 LNAAADQLKKDVTD

-2342 NFYGYND
+2342 NFSGHEYND

-2399 PEGVKVVSEAS
+2399 PEGVKVVGEAS

-2421 GVHRIFVGGVD
+2421 GVHRIFVGGVE

-2455 AVKLSDAIF
+2455 AVKLSDAVF